1 MNGDSPCQR
10 RDFLKMAT
18 VGTVGLAGCGASSEE
33 PQFRISSFY
42 LMNLHDVAHTFDVT
56 VTESEEV
63 RFEERVRLGP
73 ADRADDPKIH
83 EFSEYPTE
91 PGAYALDVTLDDS
104 VSPLGGVPSWS
115 DFAESTE
122 CAILIPQ
129 VWRDGSAA
137 IVYST
142 TCAPLSETRNADDA

>member
-1 MNGDSPCQR
+1 MTRLSLSR
-10 RDFLKMAT
+10 RTFLGVAAAT
-18 VGTVGLAGCGASSEE
+18 ATGLAGCSASSEE

-42 LMNLHDVAHTFDVT
+42 LMNLDDVAHTFDVT
-56 VTESEEV
+56 ITESEEV

-73 ADRADDPKIH
+73 ADGASDSEVHD
-83 EFSEYPTE
+83 FSEYPTE

-104 VSPLGGVPSWS
+104 ESPLGGVPSWS

-129 VWRDGSAA
+129 VRRDGSAGIWYA
-137 IVYST
+137 T
-142 TCAPLSETRNADDA
+142 TCAPLSETQHTDDG

>member
-1 MNGDSPCQR
+1 MTRLSLSR
-10 RDFLKMAT
+10 RTFLGVAAAT
-18 VGTVGLAGCGASSEE
+18 ATGLAGCSASSEE

-42 LMNLHDVAHTFDVT
+42 LMNLDDVAHTFDVT
-56 VTESEEV
+56 ITESEEV

-73 ADRADDPKIH
+73 ADRADDPEIH

-122 CAILIPQ
+122 CAMLGPR
-129 VWRDGSAA
+129 VWQDGSAA

-142 TCAPLSETRNADDA
+142 TCALLSETQNTDDA